1 MNKTKYF
8 WTALKIFGSLGVVF
22 SAVFLALAY
31 GWLGIHDGP
40 GIITQSPIPKEIISI
55 KLNKF

>member
-40 GIITQSPIPKEIISI
+40 GIITQSPIPK
-55 KLNKF
+55 K